1 MPRIKAS
8 NILLIDHEDSF
19 THNLAQQLGSLGA
32 RIHILPYAKL
42 SQATLSSLS
51 FDALVLSP
59 GPGSPLERPN
69 TFQLIKEYH
78 GRIPILGVCLGHQ
91 CLGIVFGSKKNV
103 EHAAV
108 PLHGK
113 TSEIYHHKKGLMMD
127 VASPTTVARY
137 HSLIVK
143 KVPPEF
149 EAMCWTGSPTRQK
162 ELMGM
167 YHKSFPTF
175 GVQFHPESFLTEK
188 GDAMMRNFLATIQ

>member
-42 SQATLSSLS
+42 SQVTLSSLS

-69 TFQLIKEYH
+69 TLRLIADYH

-91 CLGIVFGSKKNV
+91 CLGVVFGSKKNV
-103 EHAAV
+103 AHAAV

-113 TSEIYHHKKGLMMD
+113 TSEIYHHAKGLMVD
-127 VASPTTVARY
+127 IASSTTVARY

-149 EAMCWTGSPTRQK
+149 EAMCWTGSPTRKK

-167 YHKSFPTF
+167 YHTNFPTF